1 MSSPSPGQSLKATG
15 HSQGLPI
22 CSPAPQTPTRGCS
35 YLGPLVLIHKVVVFF
50 YLLIWPVGRHP
61 QPVVELSTTGLG
73 RRHISH
79 YGCQARQVCYRNR
92 GRHIFAKIIFILAQV
107 SSPWQ
112 AYNLKAHLVL
122 NNRRIQ
128 RPVTYTRMC
137 TGWGREGRGFLKGR
151 S

>member
-1 MSSPSPGQSLKATG
+1 M
-15 HSQGLPI
+15 
-22 CSPAPQTPTRGCS
+22 
-35 YLGPLVLIHKVVVFF
+35 VLIHKVVVFF

-137 TGWGREGRGFLKGR
+137 TGWGREGRGFLKGGLKSDPR
-151 S
+151 PCVHSLSGYAWGVSVSYRTAIKGCLHFQL